1 MAHFP
6 LNHPLRP
13 LYRTLAGLT
22 GTYILIFGSVSLTR
36 TAGQTL
42 FSRDSTWALGLR
54 TNLAFAIISVIWG
67 LILVVAN
74 LIGGNIEHYT
84 NLAGAVLFMATGIYM
99 VAFMQ
104 TAANFLNF
112 SVSTAILSLVFG
124 LVLLV
129 AGMYDK
135 TGSPERARTEQA
147 FKTTSIPPRTAP
159 RR

>member
-13 LYRTLAGLT
+13 LYRTLAALT

-36 TAGQTL
+36 TVGQTL
-42 FSRDSTWALGLR
+42 FSRESTWALGLR

-67 LILVVAN
+67 LIVVVAN
-74 LIGGNIEHYT
+74 LIGGNVGHYT
-84 NLAGAVLFMATGIYM
+84 NLVGAVVFMVTGIYM

-104 TAANFLNF
+104 TPANFLNF

-124 LVLLV
+124 VILLL

-135 TGSPERARTEQA
+135 TGTAESQRAEQVY
-147 FKTTSIPPRTAP
+147 KSTSIPRSAP
-159 RR
+159 RQ

>member
-22 GTYILIFGSVSLTR
+22 GTYILIFGCVSLTR
-36 TAGQTL
+36 TVGDTL
-42 FSRDSTWALGLR
+42 FSRNSTWALGLR

-124 LVLLV
+124 VLLLL

-135 TGSPERARTEQA
+135 TGTPERARSEQA
-147 FKTTSIPPRTAP
+147 FKTTSVGPRTAP

>member
-13 LYRTLAGLT
+13 LYRTLAALT
-22 GTYILIFGSVSLTR
+22 GTYILIFGCVSLTR
-36 TAGQTL
+36 TVGQTL
-42 FSRDSTWALGLR
+42 FARESNWALGLR
-54 TNLAFAIISVIWG
+54 TNLAFAIVSVIWG
-67 LILVVAN
+67 LIVLVAN
-74 LIGGNIEHYT
+74 LIGGNVGHYI
-84 NLAGAVLFMATGIYM
+84 NLAGAVVFMVTGIFM
-99 VAFMQ
+99 LSFMQ

-124 LVLLV
+124 VVLLL

-135 TGSPERARTEQA
+135 TGSAESQRAEQA
-147 FKTTSIPPRTAP
+147 YKSTSVPRTAP

>member
-22 GTYILIFGSVSLTR
+22 GTYILIFGCVSLTR
-36 TAGQTL
+36 TVGGTL

-84 NLAGAVLFMATGIYM
+84 NLAGAVLFMVTGIYM

-124 LVLLV
+124 VLLLL

-135 TGSPERARTEQA
+135 TGSPELARSEHA
-147 FKTTSIPPRTAP
+147 FKTTSVPPRPAP

>member
-22 GTYILIFGSVSLTR
+22 GTYLLLFGGVSLSR
-36 TAGQTL
+36 TVGETL
-42 FSRDSTWALGLR
+42 FARESNWALGLR

-67 LILVVAN
+67 LIVLVAN
-74 LIGGNIEHYT
+74 LIGGNVGHYT

-112 SVSTAILSLVFG
+112 SVSTAILSLIFG
-124 LVLLV
+124 LVLLL

-147 FKTTSIPPRTAP
+147 FKTTSAPRPAP

>member
-22 GTYILIFGSVSLTR
+22 GTYILIFGSVSLTK
-36 TAGQTL
+36 TVGETL
-42 FSRDSTWALGLR
+42 FARESNWALGLR

-67 LILVVAN
+67 LIVLVAN
-74 LIGGNIEHYT
+74 LIGGNVGHYT
-84 NLAGAVLFMATGIYM
+84 NLAGAVVFMVTGIYM

-104 TAANFLNF
+104 TPANFLNF
-112 SVSTAILSLVFG
+112 SVSTAILSLIFG
-124 LVLLV
+124 LVLLL

-135 TGSPERARTEQA
+135 TGTPESQRAEQVY
-147 FKTTSIPPRTAP
+147 KSTSIPRTAP

>member
-13 LYRTLAGLT
+13 FYRTLAGLT
-22 GTYILIFGSVSLTR
+22 GTYILIFGCVSLTR
-36 TAGQTL
+36 TVGQTL

-67 LILVVAN
+67 LIVLVAN
-74 LIGGNIEHYT
+74 LIGGNVGHYL
-84 NLAGAVLFMATGIYM
+84 NLAGAVLFMATGIFM
-99 VAFMQ
+99 LAFMQ

-124 LVLLV
+124 LILLL
-129 AGMYDK
+129 AGLYDK
-135 TGSPERARTEQA
+135 TGSPESQRAEQA
-147 FKTTSIPPRTAP
+147 YRATSVPRAAP
-159 RR
+159 RK